1 MLIFC
6 RCCEYLG
13 VKDEKLYCNKLE
25 MIKQSET
32 AENYH
37 SCTEY
42 QYYYRPEKPDI
53 MALLM
58 VESEII
64 K

>member
-6 RCCEYLG
+6 RCCKYLG
-13 VKDEKLYCNKLE
+13 VKDEKLYCTKLE
-25 MIKQSET
+25 IFKKSET

-42 QYYYRPEKPDI
+42 QYYFRPEKPEI

-58 VESEII
+58 VESEAI